1 MSTLAE
7 LLDHPVSPAISDAV
21 WKAHEEQVTRNKT
34 APGVQARGEIRWS
47 LAAGFQFFPED
58 TDEADRIAELVSST
72 PDWHVG
78 AKCTITL

>member
-7 LLDHPVSPAISDAV
+7 LLDHPVSASISDAV

-34 APGVQARGEIRWS
+34 TAGVQARGEIRWS

-58 TDEADRIAELVSST
+58 TDDGDRIAELIS
-72 PDWHVG
+72 PKMDWHVG
-78 AKCTITL
+78 AKCTLTL